1 MKVEYTY
8 HKDTPCMVVKGAD
21 FLNALKDRDELFL
34 LQVAVEGFSARA
46 DVPTHFTDEV
56 NDAVAYWADKTS
68 SVIYSIQ
75 ERWLGSHCADTW
87 CEVYV
92 QKGARLIAVV
102 FSEDYGRHYT
112 LRGKEP
118 DHE

>member
-1 MKVEYTY
+1 MKVEYSY
-8 HKDTPCMVVKGAD
+8 HKDTPCMVVKGAE
-21 FLNALKDRDELFL
+21 FLKALKDRDELFL
-34 LQVAVEGFSARA
+34 LQVAVEGFSSRVGIPA
-46 DVPTHFTDEV
+46 HFTDEV
-56 NDAVAYWADKTS
+56 NDAIAYWVDKTS

-75 ERWLGSHCADTW
+75 ERWLGNHCADTW

-92 QKGARLIAVV
+92 QNGVRLIDVV
-102 FSEDYGRHYT
+102 FSDDYGRHYT

>member
-1 MKVEYTY
+1 MKLEYSY
-8 HKDTPCMVVKGAD
+8 YKDTPCVVIKGAD
-21 FLNALKDRDELFL
+21 FLKALKDKDELYL
-34 LQVAVEGFSARA
+34 LEVAVKGFCSEM
-46 DVPTHFTDEV
+46 DVLAHFTDEV
-56 NDAVAYWADKTS
+56 NDAIAYWADKTS

-92 QKGARLIAVV
+92 QKGARLIDVV
-102 FSEDYGRHYT
+102 FSDDYGRHYT

-118 DHE
+118 NHE